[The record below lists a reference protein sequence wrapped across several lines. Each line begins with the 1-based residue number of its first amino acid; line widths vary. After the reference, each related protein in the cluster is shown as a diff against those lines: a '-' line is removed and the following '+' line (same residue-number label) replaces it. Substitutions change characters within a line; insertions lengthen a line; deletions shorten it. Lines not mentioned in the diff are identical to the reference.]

1 MTASGTTAI
10 TLRSPEPDQV
20 TAFLDPLA
28 LAFGEVL
35 SPAEI
40 ENEARHLEHDRVV
53 GAFDGDHQVG
63 CAGAYTFRLSVPGG
77 REVGAAG
84 ITIVAVLPTHTRRG
98 ILRQMLTWLV
108 AQARDRGE
116 PVAVLGAS
124 EAAIYQRFGFGV
136 GTQRSEFEIEP
147 LRARFLRPVETTGQV
162 RFVDTDEA
170 SRLFPVVYESMRRRT
185 PGSLARGDVNWRWGM
200 AYDAEWMQHG
210 RGAKSL
216 ALLEVDGEPRAYAIY
231 RIKADWDARGPRN
244 AMAVLEVNGVDAADE
259 QAMWQWL
266 LRVDLVATVKGHRGP
281 VPHPLQLQ
289 LTEPRRM
296 GVNVSDEMWLRIL
309 DVAPA
314 LEGRTYQG
322 SGSLTFDLTDE
333 FCPWNAGTWRLTVPG
348 GGSAASVI
356 RAEAGA
362 EVDLALDVSALDTV
376 YLGGFTFAELS
387 RAGRITELRDGAI
400 ATADS
405 LFATATKPW
414 NSTPF

>member
-1 MTASGTTAI
+1 MTSPSKTAI

-20 TAFLDPLA
+20 ATFLYPLA
-28 LAFGEVL
+28 PAFGEVL
-35 SPAEI
+35 APAEI
-40 ENEARHLEHDRVV
+40 ENEVRHLEHDRVV

-84 ITIVAVLPTHTRRG
+84 ITIVGVLPTHTRRG
-98 ILRQMLTWLV
+98 ILRQMMTWLV
-108 AQARDRGE
+108 AQARERGE

-124 EAAIYQRFGFGV
+124 EAAIYQRFGFGI

-147 LRARFLRPVETTGQV
+147 LRTTFLRPVETTGQV
-162 RFVDTDEA
+162 RFVETDEA
-170 SRLFPVVYESMRRRT
+170 SRIFPVIYDSMRRRT
-185 PGSLARGDVNWRWGM
+185 PGSLSRDEVSWRWGM

-210 RGAKSL
+210 RGPKSL
-216 ALLEVDGEPRAYAIY
+216 VLLEVDGEPRAYAIY
-231 RIKADWDARGPRN
+231 RIKADWDQRGPRN
-244 AMAVLEVNGVDAADE
+244 SMAVLEINGVDAADE

-266 LRVDLVATVKGHRGP
+266 LRVDLVASVKGYRGP

-314 LEGRTYQG
+314 LEGRTYRG
-322 SGSLTFDLTDE
+322 PGSLTVELTDD
-333 FCPWNAGTWRLTVPG
+333 FCPWNAGQWRLDVPG
-348 GGSAASVI
+348 SDGIASVAQ
-356 RAEAGA
+356 AEAGTEA
-362 EVDLALDVSALDTV
+362 DLALDVSALSAI
-376 YLGGFTFAELS
+376 YLGGFTFAELA
-387 RAGRITELRDGAI
+387 RAGRVTERREGGLA
-400 ATADS
+400 AADA